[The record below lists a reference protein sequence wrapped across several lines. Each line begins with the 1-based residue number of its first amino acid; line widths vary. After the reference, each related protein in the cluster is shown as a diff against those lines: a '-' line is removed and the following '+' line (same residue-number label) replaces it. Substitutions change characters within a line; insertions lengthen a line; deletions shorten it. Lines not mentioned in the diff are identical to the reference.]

1 MIFGALQV
9 TKVLSTEEAKRAI
22 EGSGK
27 DFGKSRSLVATPF
40 LAFPGYRK
48 QGPGGGVLCPILVPR
63 ASRLATQAAEKPW
76 ERGWLCPP
84 IFYKEGL
91 E

>member
-27 DFGKSRSLVATPF
+27 DFGKSRVYPEEAKWETFS
-40 LAFPGYRK
+40 
-48 QGPGGGVLCPILVPR
+48 
-63 ASRLATQAAEKPW
+63 EK
-76 ERGWLCPP
+76 
-84 IFYKEGL
+84 I
-91 E
+91 

>member
-27 DFGKSRSLVATPF
+27 DFGKSTFSLDEQSYKY
-40 LAFPGYRK
+40 GIRQYRVK
-48 QGPGGGVLCPILVPR
+48 
-63 ASRLATQAAEKPW
+63 
-76 ERGWLCPP
+76 
-84 IFYKEGL
+84 
-91 E
+91 

>member
-27 DFGKSRSLVATPF
+27 DFGKSRGK
-40 LAFPGYRK
+40 LARVKVGY
-48 QGPGGGVLCPILVPR
+48 QSNALPSEL
-63 ASRLATQAAEKPW
+63 
-76 ERGWLCPP
+76 RGQVGSSW
-84 IFYKEGL
+84 
-91 E
+91 

>member
-27 DFGKSRSLVATPF
+27 DFGKSRYSPIS
-40 LAFPGYRK
+40 FPE
-48 QGPGGGVLCPILVPR
+48 PAILG
-63 ASRLATQAAEKPW
+63 K
-76 ERGWLCPP
+76 EREALG
-84 IFYKEGL
+84 
-91 E
+91 

>member
-27 DFGKSRSLVATPF
+27 DFGKSSL
-40 LAFPGYRK
+40 LAAYYVFNAEYRN
-48 QGPGGGVLCPILVPR
+48 GLGNVPR
-63 ASRLATQAAEKPW
+63 AYSAGKDLSNANR
-76 ERGWLCPP
+76 C
-84 IFYKEGL
+84 
-91 E
+91 